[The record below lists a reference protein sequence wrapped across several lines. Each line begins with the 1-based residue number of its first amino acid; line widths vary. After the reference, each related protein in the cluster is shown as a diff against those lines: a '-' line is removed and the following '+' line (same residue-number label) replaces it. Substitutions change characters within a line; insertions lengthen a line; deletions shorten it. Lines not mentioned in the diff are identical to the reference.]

1 MTTAPEPAPEPT
13 DIWDKT
19 HRCDYVPGARHVRL
33 RSVISGC
40 LTGPHQLVARIEIE
54 SYSAANGVDATVNI
68 SLTPKQMRD
77 LATLLHQHADRI
89 ETTLIPLLHPAPA
102 LIEFEL
108 PPGLYREPEAA

>member
-1 MTTAPEPAPEPT
+1 MTTAPEPT
-13 DIWDKT
+13 DIWHTTYRRDWLAGRSEVGLMSAISEHDGQRT
-19 HRCDYVPGARHVRL
+19 LAAHLDIENEPIDGGTEIIVRV
-33 RSVISGC
+33 R
-40 LTGPHQLVARIEIE
+40 
-54 SYSAANGVDATVNI
+54 
-68 SLTPKQMRD
+68 LTPKQMRD